1 MIYSLI
7 FKLFLSLLYIY
18 KCVCAIYVLIE
29 NRTTLYI
36 SRGDL
41 SNYINIEIWKR
52 TEQKLR

>member
-41 SNYINIEIWKR
+41 SNYINIEI
-52 TEQKLR
+52 